1 MSRSMA
7 GLVILVLVLS
17 SPNAADAQTPAG
29 GETTGRAHAHA
40 PPHGAPV
47 ANLPAGAWAITICR
61 TRPVTWF
68 SEEMP
73 EHARG
78 MVEAHEAEHR
88 RHMASFPS
96 CEEFWAW
103 RRADPEHEI
112 IAEARAFCAGAK
124 YEMAGGKHRSFLAA
138 VREQALVFENYHVWR
153 LEDAVAAIIRNCDP
167 FRPYEERGTS
177 VPGGTEGAADQ
188 RGSASSA

>member
-1 MSRSMA
+1 VKEFGMLRFMV
-7 GLVILVLVLS
+7 GFVLLAVSACLPES
-17 SPNAADAQTPAG
+17 ARAQAAG
-29 GETTGRAHAHA
+29 GGPGLNGRAHAHA
-40 PPHGAPV
+40 PPNGV
-47 ANLPAGAWAITICR
+47 TVSTLPAGAWAITVCR

-88 RHMASFPS
+88 RHMASFGS

-124 YEMAGGKHRSFLAA
+124 YEIAAGRHRSFLGA
-138 VREQALVFENYHVWR
+138 VREQALVFENYQVWR

-167 FRPYEERGTS
+167 LGLLDE
-177 VPGGTEGAADQ
+177 GGG
-188 RGSASSA
+188 